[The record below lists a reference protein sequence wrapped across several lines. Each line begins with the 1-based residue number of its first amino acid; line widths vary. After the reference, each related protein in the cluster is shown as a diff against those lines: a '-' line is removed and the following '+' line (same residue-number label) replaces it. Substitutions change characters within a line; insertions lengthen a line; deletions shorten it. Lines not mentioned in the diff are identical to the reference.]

1 MMDFSVVQAQAAL
14 QKLRDC
20 PQLRCV
26 LDQFAQG
33 LSKKSRE
40 DIYIFIK
47 EAGEFRVEGLCP
59 AKELPRRR
67 TSGEVC
73 YRVNFAQRGVI
84 QVLWRN
90 EEGQWRLS
98 NASKRPLGADERD

>member
-1 MMDFSVVQAQAAL
+1 MDFAVVEAQAAL

-40 DIYIFIK
+40 DIYVFIK
-47 EAGEFRVEGLCP
+47 DAGEFRVQGLCP
-59 AKELPRRR
+59 VKEQPRRK
-67 TSGEVC
+67 SDGEIC
-73 YRVNFAQRGVI
+73 YRVHFAKKGVI
-84 QVLWRN
+84 QILWRN
-90 EEGQWRLS
+90 EKGQWRLS
-98 NASKRPLGADERD
+98 NASKRPLGPDERD